1 MRTGFSDD
9 EKAKNGAYIR
19 KLREEHHISQS
30 ELAEKLQVDRA
41 AVCQWENGKT
51 TPKPLRLRQMA
62 ELFDTNV
69 DSLLDP
75 PQERPI
81 SPLLE
86 NLTSAL
92 EMFASRTAEITR
104 IQRRKEDT
112 LDLGNSKSN
121 DE

>member
-1 MRTGFSDD
+1 
-9 EKAKNGAYIR
+9 
-19 KLREEHHISQS
+19 
-30 ELAEKLQVDRA
+30 
-41 AVCQWENGKT
+41 
-51 TPKPLRLRQMA
+51 MA

-75 PQERPI
+75 PQEQPI

>member
-9 EKAKNGAYIR
+9 EKAKIGACIR
-19 KLREEHHISQS
+19 KLREGHHISQS

-51 TPKPLRLRQMA
+51 APKPCNLRQIA
-62 ELFDTNV
+62 EIFNTNV
-69 DSLLDP
+69 DSLLEP
-75 PQERPI
+75 PQEQPV

-92 EMFASRTAEITR
+92 ELFASRTAEITR
-104 IQRRKEDT
+104 IQRREGDT